1 MLQLG
6 TQFKYSLIALQLKC
20 LYFFVTTGFVTETAK
35 VLYKMELSIT
45 VISMSKETVA
55 EEYGQREHVIFNI
68 VAKKIVET
76 VDDSP
81 PTFVAQTRK
90 HGERQILKEVCC

>member
-1 MLQLG
+1 MASVNSSWLLEVQIGVVNSSWLLEVQIGVVNSSWLLEVQIGDVMLQLG

-45 VISMSKETVA
+45 VISIISL
-55 EEYGQREHVIFNI
+55 Q
-68 VAKKIVET
+68 KK
-76 VDDSP
+76 
-81 PTFVAQTRK
+81 K
-90 HGERQILKEVCC
+90 